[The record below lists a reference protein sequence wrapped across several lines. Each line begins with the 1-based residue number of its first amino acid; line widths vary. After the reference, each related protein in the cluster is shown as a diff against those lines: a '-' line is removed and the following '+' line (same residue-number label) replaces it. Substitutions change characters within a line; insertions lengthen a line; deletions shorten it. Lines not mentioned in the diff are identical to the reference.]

1 MRRSKIPLVRQ
12 RLHVLYCTSE
22 AAVASHSPL
31 ETKPPSDHPNK
42 HSGEEFLLRL
52 GSYVRDLR
60 NRRGMSRKLLAQQS
74 KVSERHLAQLET
86 GEGNISILLLR
97 RVASVLGVSLEELFA
112 PNRQPVRH
120 NSSQKQTLLRFIDR
134 LPSHRL
140 EEAAARLMR
149 DFGPEQDL
157 RMARIALIGLRGA
170 GKSTL
175 GARLA
180 AERNVPFIE
189 LDHEIEKDA
198 GMPLGEIFSLYG
210 QPGYRAIEKRTLERV
225 LRAAGPAVISVA
237 GGIVSE
243 KETYE
248 YLLGHCYTVWL
259 KAQPEEH
266 MSRVVAQG
274 DFRAMAGSD
283 RAMEDL
289 RRILESREPLYRKAD
304 AIVDTSGESTDESFA
319 KLKAALQAASQ

>member
-1 MRRSKIPLVRQ
+1 
-12 RLHVLYCTSE
+12 
-22 AAVASHSPL
+22 VASHSPL
-31 ETKPPSDHPNK
+31 ESKPPSDQPDK

-86 GEGNISILLLR
+86 GAGNISILLLR
-97 RVASVLGVSLEELFA
+97 RIASVLGVSLEDLFA
-112 PNRQPVRH
+112 RNNQPTRH
-120 NSSQKQTLLRFIDR
+120 KSSQKQTLLRFIER

-140 EEAAARLMR
+140 EEATARLMR
-149 DFGPEQDL
+149 DFGPQQDL

-175 GARLA
+175 GGRLA
-180 AERNVPFIE
+180 AERNVPYIE
-189 LDHEIEKDA
+189 LDHEIEKDT

-225 LRAAGPAVISVA
+225 LRAGGPAVISVA

-259 KAQPEEH
+259 KAQPQEH

-304 AIVDTSGESTDESFA
+304 ATVDTSGESTDESFA
-319 KLKAALQAASQ
+319 KLKATLQAASQ

>member
-1 MRRSKIPLVRQ
+1 M
-12 RLHVLYCTSE
+12 
-22 AAVASHSPL
+22 ASHIPIEDKLSFYRVPQL
-31 ETKPPSDHPNK
+31 
-42 HSGEEFLLRL
+42 SGEEFLVSL
-52 GSYVRDLR
+52 GARVRDLR
-60 NRRGMSRKLLAQQS
+60 NRRGMTRKTLAHES
-74 KVSERHLAQLET
+74 DVSERHLAQLES

-97 RVASVLGVSLEELFA
+97 RVAAVLNVSLEELFA
-112 PNRQPVRH
+112 PT
-120 NSSQKQTLLRFIDR
+120 KQEDQQGSACKQAIWR
-134 LPSHRL
+134 LIEQLPNHRL

-157 RMARIALIGLRGA
+157 RLARIALIGLRGA

-175 GARLA
+175 GSRLA

-189 LDHEIEKDA
+189 LDHEIEKDT
-198 GMPLGEIFSLYG
+198 GMPLAEIFSLYG
-210 QPGYRAIEKRTLERV
+210 QSGYRAIEKRTLEHV
-225 LRAAGPAVISVA
+225 LRAAARVVISVG

-243 KETYE
+243 KETYD
-248 YLLGHCYTVWL
+248 YLLAHCYTVWL

-266 MSRVVAQG
+266 MSRVIAQG

-304 AIVDTSGESTDESFA
+304 TYVDTSAESVEESFS
-319 KLKAALQAASQ
+319 KLKAALQAASR

>member
-12 RLHVLYCTSE
+12 LLHVLYCTSE
-22 AAVASHSPL
+22 AAVPSLPPL
-31 ETKPPSDHPNK
+31 EPNPLSDHPTK
-42 HSGEEFLLRL
+42 HSAHESPLPL
-52 GSYVRDLR
+52 GSYARDPPH
-60 NRRGMSRKLLAQQS
+60 RRRMSRKLLAQQS

-140 EEAAARLMR
+140 EEATARLMR
-149 DFGPEQDL
+149 DFGPEQDI

-175 GARLA
+175 GTRLA

-225 LRAAGPAVISVA
+225 LRAGGPAVISVA

-248 YLLGHCYTVWL
+248 YLLGHCHTVL
-259 KAQPEEH
+259 
-266 MSRVVAQG
+266 
-274 DFRAMAGSD
+274 
-283 RAMEDL
+283 L
-289 RRILESREPLYRKAD
+289 
-304 AIVDTSGESTDESFA
+304 
-319 KLKAALQAASQ
+319 

>member
-1 MRRSKIPLVRQ
+1 VSL
-12 RLHVLYCTSE
+12 
-22 AAVASHSPL
+22 HSPL
-31 ETKPPSDHPNK
+31 EPNLPLSRPTKLS
-42 HSGEEFLLRL
+42 SEEFLLRL
-52 GSYVRDLR
+52 GSRIRELR
-60 NRRGMSRKLLAQQS
+60 NRRGTTRKILAQES
-74 KVSERHLAQLET
+74 AVSERHLAQLET

-97 RVASVLGVSLEELFA
+97 RIVAVLGVSLEELFA
-112 PNRQPVRH
+112 PTNP
-120 NSSQKQTLLRFIDR
+120 SSQPSSSTKQTLLRFIDR

-149 DFGPEQDL
+149 DFGPEQNL
-157 RMARIALIGLRGA
+157 RLARIALIGLRGA

-175 GARLA
+175 GSKLA

-189 LDHEIEKDA
+189 LDHEIEKDT
-198 GMPLGEIFSLYG
+198 GMPLAEIFSLYG
-210 QPGYRAIEKRTLERV
+210 QSGYRAIEKRTLERV
-225 LRAAGPAVISVA
+225 LRASEPSVISVG

-243 KETYE
+243 KETYD
-248 YLLGHCYTVWL
+248 YLLAHCYTVWL

-266 MSRVVAQG
+266 MSRVIAQG

-304 AIVDTSGESTDESFA
+304 ATVDTSGDFVDASFT
-319 KLKAALQAASQ
+319 KLSAALQAAAQ